1 VTARRHAWLLVAVL
15 WVLALLN
22 YLDRQ
27 VIFSVFPLLSA
38 DLGLSNVQLGL
49 LSTVFLWVYGVLSP
63 ISGFVADR
71 FGRGRSISFSLLV
84 WSAVTLLT
92 GFSTT
97 FTQLISARAL
107 MGISEACYLP
117 AALAKIA
124 AAHGPRT
131 RSLAVGLHQSG
142 LYVGMILGGVGG
154 GWIGERYGWRAPF
167 LILGAVGILY
177 FAFVYLF
184 FRNSNEKADH
194 KSHQNADRN
203 SHKNADR
210 KSTENADLQSRD
222 SMERSSDVATPNFS
236 TALRELHRTPGF
248 ATMTIVFSAVAIAN
262 WLVYTWLPVYLYER
276 FGMSLASAGFT
287 ATFYIQAASFGGII
301 LGGWLADRWSGK
313 SERGRIYTQTFGV
326 MLASPFLF
334 VLGYTSSHAILLLA
348 LILFGVGR
356 GFYDCNTMPVLC
368 QVARDDL
375 RSTGYGIF
383 NFAGCLAGGIAAVM
397 AGALKNSLGLSAAFQ
412 IAGAILCLSG
422 LLLLR
427 IRVAPARE

>member
-1 VTARRHAWLLVAVL
+1 MTARRHAWLLVGVL

-27 VIFSVFPLLSA
+27 VIFSVFPLLSV

-63 ISGFVADR
+63 ISGFIADR
-71 FGRGRSISFSLLV
+71 FGRGRCISFSLLV

-92 GFSTT
+92 GFSNT
-97 FTQLISARAL
+97 FAQMISARAL

-124 AAHGPRT
+124 EHHGPRT
-131 RSLAVGLHQSG
+131 RSLAIGLHQSG

-154 GWIGERYGWRAPF
+154 GWIGQRYGWRAPF
-167 LILGAVGILY
+167 LALGAVGILY

-184 FRNSNEKADH
+184 FRKEV
-194 KSHQNADRN
+194 
-203 SHKNADR
+203 
-210 KSTENADLQSRD
+210 TPENKEAASV
-222 SMERSSDVATPNFS
+222 RSFAAAV
-236 TALRELHRTPGF
+236 RELHRVPGF

-276 FGMSLASAGFT
+276 FGMTLASAGFT

-301 LGGWLADRWSGK
+301 LGGWLADRWSEK
-313 SERGRIYTQTFGV
+313 AVRGRIYTQTFGV

-334 VLGYTSSHAILLLA
+334 VLGYTKSHAILLAA
-348 LILFGVGR
+348 LVLFGVGR

-383 NFAGCLAGGIAAVM
+383 NFAGCLVGGVAAVL

-427 IRVAPARE
+427 IRVLPACGPQKTTSAALSTGS